1 MPPVDLPTFGSVLLA
16 AALAAAGYAFGT
28 AVAAALAGDRQRL
41 EAARWGTH
49 LTSALVLAA
58 TALLA
63 FAFLTH
69 DFRIRYVARYSDR
82 SMSLGYLISS
92 LWGGQDGSLL
102 WWSTLLAAWSSGAV
116 RWMRGRYLELQPTVL
131 ATLASVQAFFL
142 VTMLFA
148 ANPFATYFGAAPADG
163 EGLNP
168 LLQTYWMAIHPPAL
182 YMGFVGWSVPFAFA
196 VAALV
201 TGRLDDEWIVA
212 IRRWMLA
219 AWGFLSMG
227 LLLGMVWSYEELG
240 WGGYWAWDPVENA
253 SFMPWLVGTAFLHSV
268 MIQERTGM
276 LKVWNMFL
284 VLLTFVMTIFGTFLT
299 RSGLIASVHSFA
311 RSDIGIYFAVYL
323 VLLVVVCAGLLAWR
337 LPALRS
343 EQRIESPIS
352 REFAFL
358 VNNWIL
364 LGMMLFVLVATTAP
378 LLSEWLRGETIT
390 VGPAFYNRW
399 MLPFGLVLLL
409 LSGIGP
415 LIAWRKATGRQL
427 RRAFF
432 WPVAVGLATTVLHA
446 TLGERVGFPAFVEA
460 DALYDTAAGR
470 ILAGLQG
477 SAPLLFVGS
486 SAFVMAAIV
495 QEFVRGAAA
504 RRRAHGE
511 SWPLALYRLTAR
523 ARRRYGGYLVHA
535 GIVLM
540 YVGFTGAAW
549 DVEHETTLRVGQV
562 AEVAR
567 PGTDLWT
574 RKLRYLGPRMESDES
589 KQMLFADMTVMD
601 AEGRKLGEVH
611 PAKFIYRSHPQMPTT
626 EVAIRSHSL
635 FDLYVILSTADPQT
649 KRGTFRI
656 LLRPFVAWIWAGGL
670 LLLLGTV
677 VAAWPKTSELLAR
690 SRRRAA
696 AAAAAVLLGLSLG
709 AGPVASAQAEQ
720 ATSSS
725 LHAGSVEI
733 RNPTERRLFERLLCM
748 CGDCARLPLD
758 TCGCGW
764 AQDARAEIRA
774 RLARGEDP
782 AVIVK
787 DYGAR
792 YGASALAIPPDE
804 GMDRAWWAVPVTL
817 VLLAAGGLVLLGR
830 RWRAQ
835 AAGAAKGEAAEALD
849 ERSSEQRASLDARLE
864 EELRRLEEAP

>member
-1 MPPVDLPTFGSVLLA
+1 MPPVELPAFGSILLA
-16 AALAAAGYAFGT
+16 SALAATGYVLGT
-28 AVAAALAGDRQRL
+28 AVAAHLSGDRARL
-41 EAARWGTH
+41 EAARWGTY
-49 LTSALVLAA
+49 LGSTLVVSA

-82 SMSLGYLISS
+82 SMGTGYLFSA

-102 WWSTLLAAWSSGAV
+102 WWSTLLAGWSSAAV
-116 RWMRGRYLELQPTVL
+116 RWMRGRFLELQPMVL
-131 ATLASVQAFFL
+131 AALASVQAFFL

-148 ANPFATYFGAAPADG
+148 ANPFATFWGAVPVEGD
-163 EGLNP
+163 GLNP

-219 AWGFLSMG
+219 AWGFLSLG

-311 RSDIGIYFAVYL
+311 RSDIGIYFVGYL
-323 VLLVVVCAGLLAWR
+323 VFLLLCCGGLLWWR
-337 LPALRS
+337 LPKLRS
-343 EQRIESPIS
+343 EQTIESPLS

-399 MLPFGLVLLL
+399 MLPFGLVLLI
-409 LSGIGP
+409 LSGVGP
-415 LIAWRKATGRQL
+415 LVAWRKATGRQL
-427 RRAFF
+427 RKAFT
-432 WPVAVGLATTVLHA
+432 WPLLAAACMAGLHLAFGASVGLEPIVAS
-446 TLGERVGFPAFVEA
+446 

-470 ILAGLQG
+470 LLAWLQAASPLAFF
-477 SAPLLFVGS
+477 SA
-486 SAFVMAAIV
+486 SAFVMTAIV
-495 QEFVRGAAA
+495 QEFVRGASA

-511 SWPLALYRLTAR
+511 SWPVALWRLTAR

-549 DVEHETTLRVGQV
+549 DVEHETTLRVGGV

-567 PGTDLWT
+567 PGTEAWT
-574 RKLRYLGPRMESDES
+574 RRLRYEGPRMESDES
-589 KQMLFADMTVMD
+589 KQMLFADMTVLD
-601 AEGRKLGEVH
+601 AKGRSLGEVH
-611 PAKFIYRSHPQMPTT
+611 PAKFIFRSHPQMPTT
-626 EVAIRSHSL
+626 EVAIRSGAL
-635 FDLYVILSTADPQT
+635 ADLYVILSTADPRT

-656 LLRPFVAWIWAGGL
+656 LLRPFIAWIWAGGL

-677 VAAWPKTSELLAR
+677 VAAWPRTSELLSR
-690 SRRRAA
+690 SRRRARAAVA
-696 AAAAAVLLGLSLG
+696 AAALLGVAFGG
-709 AGPVASAQAEQ
+709 ASGAFAQGTD

-733 RNPTERRLFERLLCM
+733 RNPTERRVFGRLLCM

-758 TCGCGW
+758 TCGCSW
-764 AQDARAEIRA
+764 AQDARAQIRA
-774 RLARGEDP
+774 KLAAGVAPDAIIASYRERH
-782 AVIVK
+782 
-787 DYGAR
+787 GA
-792 YGASALAIPPDE
+792 AALAVPPDE
-804 GMDRAWWAVPVTL
+804 GMDRVWWALPVTV
-817 VLLAAGGLVLLGR
+817 VLLAGGGLWGLGR
-830 RWRAQ
+830 RWRRRARD
-835 AAGAAKGEAAEALD
+835 AAMRDGAGDATAGERTEAL
-849 ERSSEQRASLDARLE
+849 EARLE
-864 EELRRLEEAP
+864 AELRRLEEGL